1 MVTITSAINEKI
13 NTINEIWIDGWK
25 DLVLTRGYIYG
36 KLLIGYELKNG
47 DIDQVWLNKRYP
59 IYDWNDV
66 MEAFDYDEDMSK
78 NYILEQIED
87 WWSPNEDMEYY
98 ENMMPDGW
106 KNKIL
111 KDTVIAIINEEEEAR
126 KISEKID
133 VEGGWK
139 DLEAA

>member
-111 KDTVIAIINEEEEAR
+111 KDTVIAIINEEEAR